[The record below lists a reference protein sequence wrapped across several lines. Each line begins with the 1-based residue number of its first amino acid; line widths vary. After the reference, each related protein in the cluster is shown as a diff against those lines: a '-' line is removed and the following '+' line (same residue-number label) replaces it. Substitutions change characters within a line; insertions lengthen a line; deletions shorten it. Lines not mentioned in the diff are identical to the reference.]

1 MDIQEKAQK
10 PGKEETSGHNVQRL
24 EYKPDS
30 GGKLDRQ
37 GSFQRSRK
45 KTAGQETEHS
55 QKNVGSKTVSKETF
69 GHDASHSVKHNHMES
84 VDKPDKEIFQDN
96 HSSFQNDTRKTAGQ
110 KVKPNQKKRR
120 KQKSVPK
127 GKQLYG
133 K

>member
-1 MDIQEKAQK
+1 MQTTKKKINAKSPKAGCVDIQEKAQK

-55 QKNVGSKTVSKETF
+55 QK
-69 GHDASHSVKHNHMES
+69 
-84 VDKPDKEIFQDN
+84 
-96 HSSFQNDTRKTAGQ
+96 
-110 KVKPNQKKRR
+110 KRR
-120 KQKSVPK
+120 QQNSFKKKLLDTMPAI
-127 GKQLYG
+127 L
-133 K
+133 